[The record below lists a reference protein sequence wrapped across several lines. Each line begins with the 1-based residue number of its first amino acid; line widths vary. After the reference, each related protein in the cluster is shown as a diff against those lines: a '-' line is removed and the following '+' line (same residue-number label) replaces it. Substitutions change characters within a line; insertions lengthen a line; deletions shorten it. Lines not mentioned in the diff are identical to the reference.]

1 MSMHRCKCGKIYDT
15 DFQMEVD
22 ENGDCIC
29 DACYE
34 KKDICVNCQNTHSCS
49 EHHWY
54 PKNKVYTKSI
64 ECEFYKEV

>member
-29 DACYE
+29 DECYQSRPL
-34 KKDICVNCQNTHSCS
+34 K
-49 EHHWY
+49 
-54 PKNKVYTKSI
+54 
-64 ECEFYKEV
+64 CEVGDA